1 MDAVIVG
8 AIVSIATYS
17 LIAVG
22 FNLIFS
28 VTKVFHFAHAVVYV
42 LAGYVAYSVMSRS
55 EFWVG
60 SVVGVLAAAAVAALI
75 EVAVYAQ
82 MRRRRASQFQIL
94 ISSLGLQYLLLGV
107 IGAVW
112 GTYPLSMPNP
122 LESRQPIHL
131 AGFTFAWLDVAT
143 VVTALV
149 LLAAFL
155 LWLYRSS
162 SGAECLAVADN
173 PRMAEALGISLSRT
187 RLIAMVAGTL
197 LSAPAAILGGLYQ
210 SLTPGMGSTP
220 LFIAFAAV
228 LVGGVG
234 RIPAALLG
242 IAVLELID
250 SFVGYW
256 LPGAWS
262 LGVTMCV
269 VLLFMLWRPRGLL
282 STAQRA
288 NAAVL
293 SIASGA

>member
-1 MDAVIVG
+1 MGAVIVG

-42 LAGYVAYSVMSRS
+42 LAGYVAYTVIGRS
-55 EFWVG
+55 DFWVG
-60 SVVGVLAAAAVAALI
+60 CIVGVIAAAAVAAVM

-94 ISSLGLQYLLLGV
+94 ISSLGLQYLLLGI
-107 IGAVW
+107 IGAIW
-112 GTYPLSMPNP
+112 GTYPLTMPNP
-122 LESRQPIHL
+122 LQSTQPMHV
-131 AGFTFAWLDVAT
+131 AGVTFAWLDVAT
-143 VVTALV
+143 VVTAVV
-149 LLAAFL
+149 LLALFL
-155 LWLYRSS
+155 LWLYRTSA
-162 SGAECLAVADN
+162 GAECLAVADN
-173 PRMAEALGISLSRT
+173 PRMAAALGISLSRT
-187 RLIAMVAGTL
+187 RLTAMVVGTL

-210 SLTPGMGSTP
+210 SLAPGMGATP

-242 IAVLELID
+242 TAVLEIIYAL
-250 SFVGYW
+250 VGYW
-256 LPGAWS
+256 LPGAWA

-293 SIASGA
+293 SIAGGA